1 MLHRVSQVGDSRNIF
16 ICLILKSNLPG
27 NVSDR
32 SPGTRLTA
40 QVSSLLNQIL
50 SFLVAHYICRISCC
64 CSRLFDIIGL
74 FNYIIVVVL
83 L

>member
-16 ICLILKSNLPG
+16 IGLILKSNLPS

-32 SPGTRLTA
+32 SPSARLTA

-50 SFLVAHYICRISCC
+50 SFLVAHYI
-64 CSRLFDIIGL
+64 
-74 FNYIIVVVL
+74 
-83 L
+83 